1 VSASKGHIAY
11 LTTGDP
17 DRMQF
22 FVREVSGDTV
32 LVEQVQWVKN
42 DLG

>member
-1 VSASKGHIAY
+1 
-11 LTTGDP
+11 
-17 DRMQF
+17 MQF